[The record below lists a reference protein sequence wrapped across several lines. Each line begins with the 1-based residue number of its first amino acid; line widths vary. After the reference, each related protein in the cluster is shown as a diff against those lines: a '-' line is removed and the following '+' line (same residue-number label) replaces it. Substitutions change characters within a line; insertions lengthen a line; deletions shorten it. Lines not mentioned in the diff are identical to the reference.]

1 MKPSRQWSSG
11 SSRCCFATWIVAA
24 SSRCS
29 ESESVTPASES
40 RSAATAARSSGGWAG
55 SRVDGGRDRASRPT
69 SRRRMDQL
77 YPAAEGTFTRATPS
91 AVPEIFSRSEI
102 RREGEVD
109 LRASRR
115 AGRGIGERRCDADP
129 ELHREVIVDGEIA
142 GELDARGA
150 ESREPRRLPGA
161 PRVAHVA
168 ERVEPQL
175 VGPEGKMAQWRSD
188 QRKREAIL
196 ECGGGGPGAP
206 TIAPPAGADG
216 EIHRSTE
223 TPGAPYDH
231 ASPTQST
238 RPEALT
244 PHCPHR
250 CRCH

>member
-1 MKPSRQWSSG
+1 MKPSRRWSGGSSG
-11 SSRCCFATWIVAA
+11 CCCAPWIGAA
-24 SSRCS
+24 PSRCS

-40 RSAATAARSSGGWAG
+40 RSAATAARSSGDWAG

-175 VGPEGKMAQWRSD
+175 VGPEGKMTQWRSD

-196 ECGGGGPGAP
+196 ECGGPRTGPPQLRPPGGPARKIAP
-206 TIAPPAGADG
+206 RPPPPAG
-216 EIHRSTE
+216 RQ
-223 TPGAPYDH
+223 AP
-231 ASPTQST
+231 PPP
-238 RPEALT
+238 RP
-244 PHCPHR
+244 PP
-250 CRCH
+250 

>member
-1 MKPSRQWSSG
+1 MNPSRQWSSG

-40 RSAATAARSSGGWAG
+40 RSAATAARSSGDWAG

-77 YPAAEGTFTRATPS
+77 YPAAEGTFTRATRS

-109 LRASRR
+109 LRAPRR

-168 ERVEPQL
+168 ERVE
-175 VGPEGKMAQWRSD
+175 RSEEHTSEL
-188 QRKREAIL
+188 Q
-196 ECGGGGPGAP
+196 
-206 TIAPPAGADG
+206 
-216 EIHRSTE
+216 S
-223 TPGAPYDH
+223 PYD
-231 ASPTQST
+231 
-238 RPEALT
+238 LV
-244 PHCPHR
+244 
-250 CRCH
+250 CRLLLEKKK

>member
-40 RSAATAARSSGGWAG
+40 RSAATAARSSGDWAG

-77 YPAAEGTFTRATPS
+77 YPAAEGTFTRATRS

-109 LRASRR
+109 LRAPRR

-150 ESREPRRLPGA
+150 GSREPRRVPGA
-161 PRVAHVA
+161 PPPAHVA

-196 ECGGGGPGAP
+196 ECGGCRAGAP
-206 TIAPPAGADG
+206 NPAPTGAPAGEIPRRPPRRARRQTAPP
-216 EIHRSTE
+216 RR
-223 TPGAPYDH
+223 
-231 ASPTQST
+231 
-238 RPEALT
+238 RP
-244 PHCPHR
+244 PRPR
-250 CRCH
+250 